1 MPSAFAKLLQLPMRD
16 RILLAEAVTDMG
28 IAALAVAVLPFRTL
42 AAAASR
48 TPHAPFSGGQEIPT
62 LVGGVRWAVEAAAR
76 RVPWRAKC
84 FEQGLTAQHMLRRR
98 GVPSVL
104 YYGAA
109 PKGSA
114 DMAAHVWVRAG
125 DIDVVGC
132 EIASQFALLAKFPD
146 HGDELRVAA
155 P

>member
-42 AAAASR
+42 AALASR
-48 TPHAPFSGGQEIPT
+48 TPHTPFASGQEIPT
-62 LVGGVRWAVEAAAR
+62 LVDGVRWAVEAAAR

-84 FEQGLTAQHMLRRR
+84 FEQCLGAHLMLGGG
-98 GVPSVL
+98 GVPCVL
-104 YYGAA
+104 WYGGAHRGA
-109 PKGSA
+109 SE
-114 DMAAHVWVRAG
+114 MAVYVWVRDG
-125 DIDVVGC
+125 VLDVVGC
-132 EIASQFALLAKFPD
+132 DIAWQLALVAKFPD
-146 HGDELRVAA
+146 HDDLRAA